1 MRDRPLYTLDARDQK
16 VRYLDVL
23 LDPTSAPADGPIW
36 KFVKVI
42 GWTVLMIGLMY
53 VFGLSFGDCPQCD

>member
-1 MRDRPLYTLDARDQK
+1 MRTQK
-16 VRYLDVL
+16 IRYLDVL
-23 LDPTSAPADGPIW
+23 LDPTSAPPDGPAW
-36 KFVKVI
+36 KFMKVI